1 MRIGLGILFALF
13 MVCFIVII
21 VEETF
26 FGGRRRRKALKDA
39 REREMNGR

>member
-13 MVCFIVII
+13 MVCFVMII

-26 FGGRRRRKALKDA
+26 LGGRRRRKAIKNA
-39 REREMNGR
+39 REGKPF